1 MIKPEQLAGESEASQ
16 QKALFCWAG
25 SPETR
30 QEFPELKFMF
40 AVPNGG
46 TRNKI
51 EAANLKAQ
59 GVKSGVPDICLPVP
73 RGGCHGLW
81 IELKVPGG
89 KLSDTQY
96 EYKYFFSSQGY
107 ACVLCWNWNQARN
120 VILSY
125 LRSK

>member
-16 QKALFCWAG
+16 QKALFCWSAL
-25 SPETR
+25 PETR
-30 QEFPELKFMF
+30 QEFPELKFIF

-73 RGGCHGLW
+73 RGGCHALF

-89 KLSDTQY
+89 KMNDTQY
-96 EYKYFFSSQGY
+96 EYKDFLLSQGY
-107 ACVLCWNWNQARN
+107 VCEVCIGWNQARN